1 MRYTVQTVE
10 EGSMDRPEMG
20 ACEHEGVRWTK
31 QGPRG
36 IIEIWCCPLAHAAIH
51 RRMLTFRGFSPNAP
65 AARS

>member
-1 MRYTVQTVE
+1 
-10 EGSMDRPEMG
+10 MDRPEMG

-36 IIEIWCCPLAHAAIH
+36 IIEIWCCPLAHASIH
-51 RRMLTFRGFSPNAP
+51 RRMLTLRGFTPNAP